1 MRRSQVPGLSWAQV
15 DARARD
21 VLCNVA
27 PECLSVIQESPILRI
42 FEGGLR
48 DTYGIGYGVEELPY
62 GTEAY
67 FDPITNEIILDV
79 QVYEDLCAGNP
90 RARFTVAH
98 EIGHGIMHGAYFKE
112 IHSGN
117 RKASVLNRGDIPHY
131 RDPEKQA
138 NRFASEFLMPTP
150 LVDTLIRQEGSPS
163 DIMRIFHVSFT
174 AAEIKYTNVR
184 KNLGL

>member
-15 DARARD
+15 DARARE

-42 FEGGLR
+42 FQGGLR
-48 DTYGIGYGVEELPY
+48 ETYGIGYGVEELPY

-90 RARFTVAH
+90 RARFTVGVSQPA
-98 EIGHGIMHGAYFKE
+98 KE
-112 IHSGN
+112 RMWS
-117 RKASVLNRGDIPHY
+117 RRLRSRSALS
-131 RDPEKQA
+131 
-138 NRFASEFLMPTP
+138 
-150 LVDTLIRQEGSPS
+150 
-163 DIMRIFHVSFT
+163 
-174 AAEIKYTNVR
+174 R
-184 KNLGL
+184 KNPDGRRASCSTSGGRAHRAAGRSASSARNRARAFSTLRQAVFWGTPESLSSAPALSYIKNRR